1 LVASIAAASIIQ
13 PGQIE
18 AQTGDLAAVFPD
30 SGTGAGVTTL
40 LKSGVAHSLVYDC
53 RKLEPVPPEAELK
66 AFQMEKEC
74 GIERVSLYRKIPA
87 KVCNFIV
94 FCRLLSSRV

>member
-40 LKSGVAHSLVYDC
+40 LKSGVARSLVYDC

-66 AFQMEKEC
+66 AFQMEKER
-74 GIERVSLYRKIPA
+74 GIQRVSLYRIIPA
-87 KVCNFIV
+87 KLCNFIV
-94 FCRLLSSRV
+94 FFRLLYSRV